1 MRRILQRKKSK
12 PDFPSLSLESETML
26 LNPDDKLPMDQIQGH
41 PPTADHYRPYS
52 PSSPPETSG
61 AVKSSRDLR
70 IRLGKEGIDLWLP
83 PKKKGKE
90 GTGLHIENDSGET
103 LRVRLFR

>member
-12 PDFPSLSLESETML
+12 PDLPSPSPESKTMP
-26 LNPDDKLPMDQIQGH
+26 LNPDDKLPMDPLQGH
-41 PPTADHYRPYS
+41 PPNPHYYRPYS
-52 PSSPPETSG
+52 PSPPPETSG
-61 AVKSSRDLR
+61 AVKSSKDIR
-70 IRLGKEGIDLWLP
+70 IRLGKEGIDIWLP

-90 GTGLHIENDSGET
+90 GTELHIENDSGET